1 MTRFISHDVEML
13 CIYLELLSVG
23 VCQLCDESILEGF
36 LF

>member
-1 MTRFISHDVEML
+1 MTRFIYHDVKML

-23 VCQLCDESILEGF
+23 VCQLCDESIMEVF